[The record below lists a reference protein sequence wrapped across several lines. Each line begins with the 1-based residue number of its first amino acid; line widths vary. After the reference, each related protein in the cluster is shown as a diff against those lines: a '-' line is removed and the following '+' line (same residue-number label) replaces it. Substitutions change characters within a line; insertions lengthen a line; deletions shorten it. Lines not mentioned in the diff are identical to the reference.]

1 MWAVCLSH
9 FSAVAAMTIGHRRT
23 FGALMLVS
31 MIASPTFMLVSGIT
45 LGYARHFDGAAY
57 ARFVDKLRA
66 RGIVLLTIVHLLMI
80 PGFHFV
86 MREPGGAYRTLAI
99 TDTIGVCLLLGP
111 WIVERSDVRRRL
123 AIAAALFAAAWAMAS
138 LPSDHWPTASRIVAG
153 ALFGSLANGWWLF
166 NFPVVPWLAAY
177 LLGTV
182 IGVDVARAVLSGS
195 RALTRCL
202 LRWAARLAVTA
213 GALGAVLGVAARRLS
228 GHPALG
234 AVARQ
239 LASPFVK
246 LPPSPVYLL
255 AYGAAGLAMMAVIS
269 VAIERRWLA
278 WPTARLAE
286 VGQSSLIVFVVQSFL
301 YYVVELLWLPPRH
314 AWPLMFLASLVVV
327 HVTARAWLAS
337 GGNRLLAFRIPW
349 ASSTMSGG
357 AGPWPVAPS
366 VTQP

>member
-1 MWAVCLSH
+1 
-9 FSAVAAMTIGHRRT
+9 
-23 FGALMLVS
+23 
-31 MIASPTFMLVSGIT
+31 
-45 LGYARHFDGAAY
+45 
-57 ARFVDKLRA
+57 
-66 RGIVLLTIVHLLMI
+66 
-80 PGFHFV
+80 
-86 MREPGGAYRTLAI
+86 
-99 TDTIGVCLLLGP
+99 VCLLLGP

-123 AIAAALFAAAWAMAS
+123 ALAAGLFAAAWATACLS
-138 LPSDHWPTASRIVAG
+138 SDHWPTAARIVVG

-177 LLGTV
+177 LLGTA
-182 IGVDVARAVLSGS
+182 IGADVARAAMS
-195 RALTRCL
+195 RSREITRCL

-213 GALGAVLGVAARRLS
+213 GALGAVLIVAARRLS

-269 VAIERRWLA
+269 VGIERQWLT
-278 WPTARLAE
+278 WLTARLAD
-286 VGQSSLIVFVVQSFL
+286 VGQSSLIVFVVQSYL

-314 AWPLMFLASLVVV
+314 AWPLTFVASLVVV

-337 GGNRLLAFRIPW
+337 GGNRLLDRRIPR
-349 ASSTMSGG
+349 ATSMTSRG

-366 VTQP
+366 SHP